1 VSGTAYRPAMRM
13 NRTGVFVLGLL
24 IATASQ
30 LACSSDG
37 DTTGTGG
44 SSGAAG
50 NTGGGGST
58 GAAGAAGGSG
68 GHAGGGGG
76 APAAFMALMPCEAEA
91 DYETG
96 TTIAFPAGGGF
107 AYAPKCLKVTAG
119 TTVTFSGD
127 FSSHPLMPSTRGGS
141 SANPITSKSSGS
153 SATFTFS
160 TRGFYPYYCA
170 YHGSDSGVAMSG
182 VVWAQ

>member
-1 VSGTAYRPAMRM
+1 MRM
-13 NRTGVFVLGLL
+13 NRTGIFVLGLF
-24 IATASQ
+24 IATGSQ

-37 DTTGTGG
+37 DSTGTGG
-44 SSGAAG
+44 SGGSGGSLVGTDA
-50 NTGGGGST
+50 GST
-58 GAAGAAGGSG
+58 GHAGGSG

-76 APAAFMALMPCEAEA
+76 APAAFTSLMPCEAEA

-96 TTIAFPAGGGF
+96 TTITFPAGGGF
-107 AYAPKCLKVTAG
+107 SYAPSCLKVPAG

-127 FSSHPLMPSTRGGS
+127 FSSHPLKPSTRGDATS
-141 SANPITSKSSGS
+141 NPITSKSSGS

-160 TRGFYPYYCA
+160 TRGFYPYYCG